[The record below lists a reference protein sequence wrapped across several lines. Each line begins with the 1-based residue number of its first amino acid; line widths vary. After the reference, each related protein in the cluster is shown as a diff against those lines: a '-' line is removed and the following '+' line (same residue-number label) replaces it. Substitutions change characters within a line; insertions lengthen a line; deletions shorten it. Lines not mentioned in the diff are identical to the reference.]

1 MESTIGMLRLMMSDI
16 MKQETTS
23 QLYSKILEFG
33 RPIQQIMKQFQQM
46 SGISNSKQNKMVLMI
61 GMLSMV
67 KTVGKIVEA
76 KEDNATGVDQPVIA
90 VTLQNMI

>member
-1 MESTIGMLRLMMSDI
+1 

-23 QLYSKILEFG
+23 QLFLKISEFG
-33 RPIQQIMKQFQQM
+33 HPIQLIMKRFQQM
-46 SGISNSKQNKMVLMI
+46 FGILNSKQNKMASMI

-76 KEDNATGVDQPVIA
+76 KEDNATGVDPL
-90 VTLQNMI
+90 VTVVMLQSMI